1 MQMLPDVRKRISLG
15 LLKGVICGYRS
26 VVRRSALCVCTC
38 VCMCVCEGRGLGA
51 GPAFREGELSAQGKD
66 GFTEETVLP
75 SGLKG

>member
-1 MQMLPDVRKRISLG
+1 M
-15 LLKGVICGYRS
+15 
-26 VVRRSALCVCTC
+26 CTC
-38 VCMCVCEGRGLGA
+38 VCMCVREGRGLGA